1 MLPTGKFIQI
11 NSACKKQPKPTKV
24 KTKQPTIWLGIESSC
39 DDTACA
45 ILKENENS
53 IEILSNCLYSQID
66 EHKAWGG
73 VVPELASRAH
83 LEKIVPVLEQS
94 LKEAK
99 ISIEQIDQI
108 AFTRAPGLMGSL
120 LVGANFAQGLAKDLG
135 IKAYGINHLE
145 GHICSAL
152 LSQNYSQ
159 FMALIVSGGHT
170 ELVLARSNFEY
181 VSVGKTR
188 DDAAGEAF
196 DKGGK
201 ILGLGYP
208 AGAEISKLA
217 KNGDKN
223 FYEFPRALNEANSFE
238 FSFSGLKTAVLRY
251 VQTKGENFVK
261 ENMANICASLQEAI
275 ADILS
280 LKAIN
285 AAKKHG
291 VENLILCGGV
301 SANYRLR
308 ELLDERCKKASL
320 NFICPEPSLCTDNG
334 AMIAAVAI
342 FRKRAGMLKE
352 NNEVKAWEVF

>member
-1 MLPTGKFIQI
+1 M
-11 NSACKKQPKPTKV
+11 NN
-24 KTKQPTIWLGIESSC
+24 IWLGIETSC

-45 ILKENENS
+45 ILRENGDS

-66 EHKAWGG
+66 EHRAWGG

-83 LEKIVPVLEQS
+83 LEKIVPVLQQALEN
-94 LKEAK
+94 AK
-99 ISIEQIDQI
+99 TSIEDIGQI
-108 AFTRAPGLMGSL
+108 AYTQSPGLMGSL
-120 LVGANFAQGLAKDLG
+120 LVGINFARGLAKDLN
-135 IKAYGINHLE
+135 IKCYGINHLE

-152 LSQNYSQ
+152 LNSQ
-159 FMALIVSGGHT
+159 FSILNSQFIALIVSGGHT
-170 ELVLARSNFEY
+170 ELVLVKPNFECACI
-181 VSVGKTR
+181 GKTR

-196 DKGGK
+196 DKSGK

-208 AGAEISKLA
+208 AGAAISKLA

-223 FYEFPRALNEANSFE
+223 FHEFPRALNEANSLD

-251 VQTKGENFVK
+251 VQTKGEAFAK
-261 ENMANICASLQEAI
+261 EHIADICASLQEAI

-301 SANYRLR
+301 SANSRLR
-308 ELLDERCKKASL
+308 ELLAERTEKSGL
-320 NFICPEPSLCTDNG
+320 NLICPPPSLCTDNG
-334 AMIAAVAI
+334 AMIAAAGI
-342 FRKRAGMLKE
+342 FLHSKNA
-352 NNEVKAWEVF
+352 

>member
-1 MLPTGKFIQI
+1 MK
-11 NSACKKQPKPTKV
+11 NKP
-24 KTKQPTIWLGIESSC
+24 IWLGIESSC

-45 ILKENENS
+45 VLEERENS

-83 LEKIVPVLEQS
+83 LEKIIPVAEQAIE
-94 LKEAK
+94 EAN
-99 ISIEQIDQI
+99 INMEDIGQI
-108 AFTRAPGLMGSL
+108 AFTRTPGLMGSL
-120 LVGANFAQGLAKDLG
+120 LVGALFAQGLAKDLG
-135 IKAYGINHLE
+135 IKSYGINHLE

-152 LSQNYSQ
+152 LPNSQ
-159 FMALIVSGGHT
+159 FSILNSQLVALIVSGGHT
-170 ELVLARSNFEY
+170 ELVLVKPNFEY
-181 VSVGKTR
+181 VSIGCTR

-196 DKGGK
+196 DKSGK
-201 ILGLGYP
+201 VLGLGYP
-208 AGAEISKLA
+208 AGVEISRLA

-251 VQTKGENFVK
+251 VQTHSEEFVK
-261 ENMANICASLQEAI
+261 EHIADICASLQEAV

-280 LKAIN
+280 LKTVR
-285 AAKKHG
+285 AAKKYG
-291 VENLILCGGV
+291 VENIILCGGV

-308 ELLDERCKKASL
+308 ELLSEHSERSNL

-334 AMIAAVAI
+334 AMIAAAAI
-342 FRKRAGMLKE
+342 LRKRAGVLDENKE
-352 NNEVKAWEVF
+352 IRAWNPLGRAVCAK

>member
-1 MLPTGKFIQI
+1 M
-11 NSACKKQPKPTKV
+11 NN
-24 KTKQPTIWLGIESSC
+24 IWLGIETSC

-45 ILKENENS
+45 VLRNNGDS
-53 IEILSNCLYSQID
+53 IDILSNCLYSQID

-83 LEKIVPVLEQS
+83 LEKIVPVLQQALE
-94 LKEAK
+94 EAK
-99 ISIEQIDQI
+99 IEIKDIGQI
-108 AFTRAPGLMGSL
+108 AYTQSPGLMGSL
-120 LVGANFAQGLAKDLG
+120 LVGINFARGLAKDLG
-135 IKAYGINHLE
+135 VKSYGVNHLD

-152 LSQNYSQ
+152 ISCGLKDG
-159 FMALIVSGGHT
+159 MALIVSGGHT
-170 ELVLARSNFEY
+170 ELVLVNEK
-181 VSVGKTR
+181 VTVGKTR

-196 DKGGK
+196 DKSGK

-208 AGAEISKLA
+208 AGAAISKLA

-223 FYEFPRALNEANSFE
+223 FHEFPRALNEANSFD

-251 VQTKGENFVK
+251 VQTKGEDFVK
-261 ENMANICASLQEAI
+261 EHIADICASLQEAI

-291 VENLILCGGV
+291 IENLILCGGV

-308 ELLDERCKKASL
+308 ELMAERAEKSGL
-320 NFICPEPSLCTDNG
+320 NLICPPVELCTDNG
-334 AMIAAVAI
+334 AMIAAAAI
-342 FRKRAGMLKE
+342 FT
-352 NNEVKAWEVF
+352 NFS